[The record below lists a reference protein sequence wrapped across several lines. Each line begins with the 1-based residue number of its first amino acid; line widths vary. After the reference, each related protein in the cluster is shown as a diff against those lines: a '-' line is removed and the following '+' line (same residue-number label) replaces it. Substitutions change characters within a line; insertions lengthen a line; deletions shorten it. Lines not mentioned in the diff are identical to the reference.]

1 MTHDLCFCT
10 WEKTYFKWSFCLS
23 FLSVNP
29 SYYWVTNVEIPT
41 ILLCFT
47 NSLSLALLS
56 HYFLTISSRQS
67 WNLFWISV
75 KNMFLRINLLYIF
88 ICLWKNSFYILYIVY
103 ILIYLSLSTG
113 YFNNNQYLWSLLL
126 ISVIVKQFT
135 AK

>member
-1 MTHDLCFCT
+1 MMHDLCFYT
-10 WEKTYFKWSFCLS
+10 WGKTYFNWSFCLS

-47 NSLSLALLS
+47 NSLSLVLLS
-56 HYFLTISSRQS
+56 HYFLTISLRQS

-75 KNMFLRINLLYIF
+75 KNMFFRINLLYIF

>member
-1 MTHDLCFCT
+1 MICVFAPGKRPTLSGPFVYLFCQSIHLII
-10 WEKTYFKWSFCLS
+10 ESPMLRYPLF
-23 FLSVNP
+23 
-29 SYYWVTNVEIPT
+29 YYASPT
-41 ILLCFT
+41 L
-47 NSLSLALLS
+47 SLSLALLS